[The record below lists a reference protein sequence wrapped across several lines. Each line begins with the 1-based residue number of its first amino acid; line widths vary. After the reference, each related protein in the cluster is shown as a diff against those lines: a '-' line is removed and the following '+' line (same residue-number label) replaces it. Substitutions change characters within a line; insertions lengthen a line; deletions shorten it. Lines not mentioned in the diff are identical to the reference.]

1 MSSVISRGLR
11 LALGTLFIFG
21 AAMVVAP
28 AAHAQ
33 WTSSDTCVYPT
44 DVPELFFGNFSGYEN
59 CEALCKKA
67 ASFCEKF
74 VKDGASCWNQ
84 NANGLYGIQKSS
96 VCKDLEDP
104 AERKDCNQSSN
115 QGESIMKDIIKDDR
129 EDALAACEDY
139 KDSCIMNCSA
149 VE

>member
-33 WTSSDTCVYPT
+33 WTSSDACVYPT
-44 DVPELFFGNFSGYEN
+44 DVPELFFGTFAGYAN
-59 CEALCKKA
+59 CESLCKKTA
-67 ASFCEKF
+67 GYCRKF
-74 VKDGASCWNQ
+74 VKDGASCWNE
-84 NANGLYGIQKSS
+84 NMGGLYGIQKSS
-96 VCKDLEDP
+96 ECKSLETP
-104 AERKDCNQSSN
+104 AERQECNQTAN
-115 QGESIMKDIIKDDR
+115 EGNSIVKDFIKDDR
-129 EDALAACEDY
+129 EDALAACDAY
-139 KDSCIMNCSA
+139 QDSCIMNCSA